1 MNDRPTISPPPRQ
14 IREKRNGRTAAERV
28 LPVRNLRSI
37 TTQLHIGLTQ
47 NPDCFRIRIRPGV
60 RLANTTVRI
69 CARHPAGAAITRACF
84 GRRGLVEK
92 I

>member
-1 MNDRPTISPPPRQ
+1 MNDRPAISPPPRQ

-47 NPDCFRIRIRPGV
+47 TKKYEI
-60 RLANTTVRI
+60 AQTT
-69 CARHPAGAAITRACF
+69 AILLLILILKTFQKFC
-84 GRRGLVEK
+84 VVDPESV